1 VSLSEGK
8 LLKVSNLSVHYH
20 TVEGVL
26 KALRNVSLEVDTSDS
41 LCVVGESGSGKST
54 LGLAISLSLPKNAVV
69 ASGTILYK
77 GKDLLKLTPA
87 EARKYRGR
95 EISMIFQDPA
105 TTFNPL
111 FTVGEHL
118 TDILRY
124 HFSMSKEEAVS
135 RAVELLKMVQLPDQL
150 RILRA
155 YPHELSGGMLQRV
168 AIAAALSTNP
178 KILIADEPT
187 TMLDVT
193 TQAQILNLV
202 NSLKRELNLTLI
214 LITHNLGIASE
225 VCSRTAVMYAGF
237 LVEEGLT
244 EEVILDPLH
253 PYTAKLVKAV
263 PTITKTQGKLSYI
276 PGTLPDLRNPP
287 VGCPFVDRCE
297 SALPKCRTSLPNY
310 SYVGDG
316 RRVACFLY
324 SGEEV

>member
-1 VSLSEGK
+1 MSNEK
-8 LLKVSNLSVHYH
+8 LLKVYDLTVHYH
-20 TVEGVL
+20 TAEGIV
-26 KALRNVSLEVDTSDS
+26 KAVRNVSLEVNAGDS
-41 LCVVGESGSGKST
+41 LCIVGESGSGKST

-69 ASGTILYK
+69 VSGSILYK
-77 GKDLLKLTPA
+77 GVELLKLTA
-87 EARKYRGR
+87 SEITRYRGR

-118 TDILRY
+118 VDILR
-124 HFSMSKEEAVS
+124 HNFSMTREEATK
-135 RAVELLKMVQLPDQL
+135 RAIELLKMVQLPDQL

-168 AIAAALSTNP
+168 AIAAALSTSP
-178 KILIADEPT
+178 KVLIADEPT

-193 TQAQILNLV
+193 TQAQILDLI
-202 NSLKRELNLTLI
+202 NSLKQELNLTLI

-225 VCSRTAVMYAGF
+225 VCDRTAVMYAGA
-237 LVEEGLT
+237 LMEEGPT
-244 EEVILDPLH
+244 EDIISNPLH
-253 PYTAKLVKAV
+253 PYTAKLIKAV

-287 VGCPFVDRCE
+287 VGCPFVERCE
-297 SALPKCRTSLPNY
+297 FAMPECGASTPKYFNVNDL
-310 SYVGDG
+310 

-324 SGEEV
+324 GGRRK